1 MATVIGSALHIQES
15 GRRFTARDAGELLVF
30 LEYGP
35 QWMRGEAAC
44 AQPSDPADL
53 LALAALQAQDIHKY
67 SMKDIT
73 QEQRI
78 TAAKKELGAYD
89 KYQVWHESTPEC
101 IVDEALIPRNAT
113 TVTSTYVERPKLVQA
128 TKADGSLSTE
138 RELVCKGRLFLRGFE
153 VAGFW
158 VLERTRRRSRGLRS

>member
-44 AQPSDPADL
+44 EQPSDPTAL

-67 SMKDIT
+67 TMDDIT
-73 QEQRI
+73 
-78 TAAKKELGAYD
+78 
-89 KYQVWHESTPEC
+89 H
-101 IVDEALIPRNAT
+101 
-113 TVTSTYVERPKLVQA
+113 
-128 TKADGSLSTE
+128 
-138 RELVCKGRLFLRGFE
+138 
-153 VAGFW
+153 
-158 VLERTRRRSRGLRS
+158 